1 LLVRRRLLTLA
12 VTSLLLFGV
21 AGCGEDSGSPGADP
35 SQTTTGAAIPGLEV
49 TGSFGEEPKVKVD
62 GLQTD
67 KVESQ
72 VVIAGDGNPVV
83 AGQNALLHLFLV
95 NGETGEKAA
104 GTYDQ
109 GSPVALQMDES
120 QLFKPVLDQ
129 LIGKAEGS
137 RIAIAAPVKDI
148 YGSQGAT
155 QLDLKPDDSVVFV
168 VDVMSVPP
176 KDVVDG
182 PSGKEQKAPA
192 GLPKIETD
200 GGDVTGFD
208 WTGTAKKAPAKLQV
222 VPLIEGDGP
231 PARDDSLVT
240 FDYFGEVWQGKKPF
254 DESYTKEPV
263 TFALGMGNLIEAWD
277 KGLVGVKRGSR
288 VMVIAP
294 PDTAYGDQARP
305 GIPASSTLVFVV
317 DILGVDG

>member
-1 LLVRRRLLTLA
+1 MRRRLLTLA

-21 AGCGEDSGSPGADP
+21 VACGGDSGSPDAGP

-49 TGSFGEEPKVKVD
+49 TGSFGEEPKVSVD
-62 GLQTD
+62 GLETD
-67 KVESQ
+67 QVTSQ

-83 AGQNALLHLFLV
+83 AGEDALLHLFLA

-109 GSPVALQMDES
+109 GAPAALTMDES

-129 LIGKAEGS
+129 LIGKPEGS
-137 RIAIAAPVKDI
+137 RIAIAAPVKEI
-148 YGSQGAT
+148 YGAQGAT

-168 VDVMSVPP
+168 IDVMSVPP

-182 PSGKEQKAPA
+182 PSGEEQKVPA
-192 GLPKIETD
+192 GLPAVEAED
-200 GGDVTGFD
+200 GEVTGFD
-208 WTGTAKKAPAKLQV
+208 WSGTPKKAPTKLQV

-240 FDYFGEVWQGKKPF
+240 FDYFGAVWQGKEPF
-254 DESYTKEPV
+254 DESFSKEPV

>member
-1 LLVRRRLLTLA
+1 MRRRLLTLA

-21 AGCGEDSGSPGADP
+21 AACGEDGGSPDAGP
-35 SQTTTGAAIPGLEV
+35 SQTTTGAAIAGLEV
-49 TGSFGEEPKVKVD
+49 TGSFGEEPKVSVD
-62 GLQTD
+62 GLQTEQ
-67 KVESQ
+67 VESQ

-104 GTYDQ
+104 GTYEQ
-109 GSPVALQMDES
+109 GAPVALQMDES

-129 LIGKAEGS
+129 LVGKAEGS

-148 YGSQGAT
+148 YGAQGAT
-155 QLDLKPDDSVVFV
+155 QLDLKPEDSVVFV

-182 PSGKEQKAPA
+182 PSGEDQKVPA
-192 GLPKIETD
+192 GLPEVETED
-200 GGDVTGFD
+200 GDVTGFD

-231 PARDDSLVT
+231 PARDNSLVT
-240 FDYFGEVWQGKKPF
+240 FDYFGEVWQGKEPF
-254 DESYTKEPV
+254 DESFSKEPV
-263 TFALGMGNLIEAWD
+263 TFALGMGNLIQAWD
-277 KGLVGVKRGSR
+277 EGLVGVKRGSR

-294 PDTAYGDQARP
+294 PDTAYGDQPRP